1 MNRKYNAID
10 ADAHVLEPG
19 DLWTTYL
26 ESKFQDQAPGL
37 RRESNGKEVF
47 RIDNNNFVDLGQHS
61 EEAFALA
68 GGIGMREGHGPT
80 GNSYSDGKK
89 GGFDPH
95 LRIPD
100 MNSEGIDVAF
110 LFPTLGLFLGGIR
123 DTQMAVASYRAYNRW
138 LRDYCS
144 PYPDRL
150 YGIAMIPMRSPDDAV
165 AEIKYASKTLG
176 LRAGMVNPILDS
188 SKPLHHPDNDPVWR
202 AAQDHDM
209 SIAVHAAVSNGV
221 KVLGD
226 DRFTNDAGSGSA
238 VQHCAGH
245 MLEMASA
252 VFSFVMNRVCDKFP
266 KLRVGFMEA
275 GGGWVAGCLDRMDR
289 HFDDI
294 GANDTGLTMRPSEI
308 FRRQCFISFEPVE
321 GTLPLLAEYIG
332 RTNILW
338 ATDYPHADGFTG
350 APTMIKKMP
359 MAQDLVKDVLVTGA
373 QRFYGL
379 A

>member
-26 ESKFQDQAPGL
+26 ESKFQGQAPGL
-37 RRESNGKEVF
+37 HRESNGKEVF
-47 RIDNNNFVDLGQHS
+47 RIDSNNFVDLGMHS

-95 LRIPD
+95 FRIPD

-150 YGIAMIPMRSPDDAV
+150 YGIAMIPMRS
-165 AEIKYASKTLG
+165 G
-176 LRAGMVNPILDS
+176 WNS
-188 SKPLHHPDNDPVWR
+188 SIR
-202 AAQDHDM
+202 RIR
-209 SIAVHAAVSNGV
+209 S
-221 KVLGD
+221 
-226 DRFTNDAGSGSA
+226 
-238 VQHCAGH
+238 
-245 MLEMASA
+245 
-252 VFSFVMNRVCDKFP
+252 
-266 KLRVGFMEA
+266 
-275 GGGWVAGCLDRMDR
+275 
-289 HFDDI
+289 
-294 GANDTGLTMRPSEI
+294 RPSSRA
-308 FRRQCFISFEPVE
+308 RRSRVRI
-321 GTLPLLAEYIG
+321 
-332 RTNILW
+332 
-338 ATDYPHADGFTG
+338 
-350 APTMIKKMP
+350 
-359 MAQDLVKDVLVTGA
+359 
-373 QRFYGL
+373 
-379 A
+379 